1 MKIFKQTE
9 LALTIILCA
18 ALITLLFVNGF
29 FEVAYVVYIIAG
41 AIQFISLFVHFKTG
55 WFSNHL
61 LRNIYYFTF
70 LLSAL
75 LAITN
80 TGLMI
85 SFFTSPFMLLIYTFI
100 CYKEIQILRLKEFV
114 HLK

>member
-1 MKIFKQTE
+1 MKLFKQTE
-9 LALTIILCA
+9 LILTAVIAA
-18 ALITLLFVNGF
+18 ALVTLFWRTGW
-29 FEVAYVVYIIAG
+29 FEIAYIIYMIAG
-41 AIQFISLFVHFKTG
+41 VCQFISLFIHFKTG

-100 CYKEIQILRLKEFV
+100 CYKEMQILRFKEFV